1 MPIPTVAPEAVAAAK
16 TQLNQHLLEIIE
28 WHFNPATGCSFWLD
42 WPAKT
47 GIRARRSPAL
57 KTC

>member
-28 WHFNPATGCSFWLD
+28 WH
-42 WPAKT
+42 
-47 GIRARRSPAL
+47 
-57 KTC
+57 